1 MYNQSLVTH
10 SEHYAGGILIYNPNQ
25 GSIIDGLTIDNN
37 QMDSSSNRGVG
48 GLFIKNDPSKTNM
61 LAGLNVSN
69 SLITNNTVLGSGAN
83 VFDTSGD
90 MICDQ
95 CTFQSN
101 NGNNINIVSWEAVN
115 SFNNRKLEF
124 LETIPR
130 PR

>member
-1 MYNQSLVTH
+1 MTH
-10 SEHYAGGILIYNPNQ
+10 
-25 GSIIDGLTIDNN
+25 
-37 QMDSSSNRGVG
+37 
-48 GLFIKNDPSKTNM
+48 SKTNN
-61 LAGLNVSN
+61 ASGLNVSN

-115 SFNNRKLEF
+115 SFNNTRQDQVFTFQDNKSNNARQNLTDF
-124 LETIPR
+124 DIKSPR
-130 PR
+130 LLCR